1 MYLTTS
7 VKFGIKGKLRLSAD
21 RFGIMPRI
29 GGFRGKKTSCR
40 LNDFTE
46 ASHFTETALVPAK
59 SGALN
64 KVGRLASVQDVEG
77 PTGADQPNHLACKNC

>member
-21 RFGIMPRI
+21 RFGIMPRL

-40 LNDFTE
+40 LNDFIE
-46 ASHFTETALVPAK
+46 ASHFTEN
-59 SGALN
+59 S
-64 KVGRLASVQDVEG
+64 
-77 PTGADQPNHLACKNC
+77 TGAGEIWSIKQGWSASFSARR